1 MANKTNR
8 KGNPQYLK
16 SFNTETE
23 EERQRMRECSSKGGK
38 ASVEARRR
46 KKLMRENLEILCQ
59 LPAKGGRATDVE
71 SIKNFAELKGKNITV
86 EQAMLIAQIKKALG
100 GDTTALTFIRDTMG
114 QKPVEQ
120 AKVETNSTEASLL
133 AEIVGQLK
141 PNE

>member
-1 MANKTNR
+1 MARADNTR
-8 KGNPQYLK
+8 FLK
-16 SFNTETE
+16 SFDNTPEGRKRASE
-23 EERQRMRECSSKGGK
+23 AGKKAGK
-38 ASVEARRR
+38 ASGEAKRR

-114 QKPVEQ
+114 QKPVDEK
-120 AKVETNSTEASLL
+120 KVETNSTEASLL
-133 AEIVGQLK
+133 AEIVGQMK
-141 PNE
+141 SDE